1 MGNLENR
8 VAVITGI
15 GLAMAKLFAV
25 EGAKVAPA
33 IEELQARIGELE
45 AEVAQL
51 RPRSEKP

>member
-8 VAVITGI
+8 LAVITGI

-25 EGAKVAPA
+25 EGAKVAPV

-51 RPRSEKP
+51 RTRSEKP